1 MIGEQISLFDD
12 CKDGEYE
19 KLIKGSKL
27 NIKTS
32 QLAMDYGMSAIKFN
46 RLLKAIGFH
55 KRVNNQWIP
64 CSEYLGF
71 GLVESKTLYYD
82 KAGNILKDDV
92 GSYGMSV
99 VTNYTPSGRYF
110 IYHLLKKYGVIP
122 EIERND
128 GYDVGIIESVMSG
141 VG

>member
-1 MIGEQISLFDD
+1 MKGQISLFDK

-19 KLIKGSKL
+19 KLILGSRL
-27 NIKTS
+27 SIKTS

-46 RLLKAIGFH
+46 RLLKAVGFH
-55 KRVNNQWIP
+55 KRVNKQWIP
-64 CSEYLGF
+64 CSDYLGF

-82 KAGNILKDDV
+82 KDGKVVKDYCE
-92 GSYGMSV
+92 GYGMCV

-110 IYHLLKKYGVIP
+110 IYKLLKRYGVLP

-128 GYDVGIIESVMSG
+128 GYDVGIIEDIIG
-141 VG
+141 G